1 MDDATPTLG
10 VHGSIRG
17 RLHSMAAGR
26 VLEIGFF
33 RSSRCGS
40 VVGDFTLSWRRVP
53 PGSSHVALILVEG
66 VSVFAD
72 RRLLDV
78 LRRAGPELRLGAW
91 LSRGTPTI
99 RLAVPEYWIDFL
111 DRPLPPGPRA
121 GTTDARPIA
130 GRYAPGEP
138 RKSAP

>member
-1 MDDATPTLG
+1 MDDATPTIG

-40 VVGDFTLSWRRVP
+40 VVGDFTLSWRLVP
-53 PGSSHVALILVEG
+53 PGSSHVPLAPVEG
-66 VSVFAD
+66 VPIYAD

-78 LRRAGPELRLGAW
+78 LRRAVPELRHGAW

-99 RLAVPEYWIDFL
+99 RLAISEYWIDFL
-111 DRPLPPGPRA
+111 SF
-121 GTTDARPIA
+121 
-130 GRYAPGEP
+130 APG
-138 RKSAP
+138 